1 MFISECMICVRYVHD
16 THMEEPAGANSV
28 WVAADFYTCEII
40 NTTTYDLYSDDT
52 KVFEID
58 PLLALHHLFCVWT
71 KIYKILSQAM
81 KYCTGGQWWVWLP
94 LICRDGVTVLPIPP
108 MFQYR
113 SSLLLAFLSCT
124 CGIQRWKQLM
134 DLKTVF
140 NPLVG
145 FEPSGSVCYISAVTL
160 SDSHWR
166 IHILDQQLGNSV
178 NYSETQPRR
187 WITRESLWC
196 NIMYRRPVQCHTV
209 LYIGDQSSVT

>member
-1 MFISECMICVRYVHD
+1 
-16 THMEEPAGANSV
+16 
-28 WVAADFYTCEII
+28 
-40 NTTTYDLYSDDT
+40 
-52 KVFEID
+52 
-58 PLLALHHLFCVWT
+58 
-71 KIYKILSQAM
+71 M

-113 SSLLLAFLSCT
+113 SSLLLAFP
-124 CGIQRWKQLM
+124 QLYLWNTKM
-134 DLKTVF
+134 DTINGSVF

-160 SDSHWR
+160 SDSQWR

-187 WITRESLWC
+187 WITCEPLWC
-196 NIMYRRPVQCHTV
+196 NIMYRRPVQCHTLVTSPVSRRKGNAPKKKRICV
-209 LYIGDQSSVT
+209 LRKKFSWFSILSSVSSTISICSALRLQSKILTQTIHETTAKPK